1 MKKLSIIIVLFLT
14 AQLNAQLEER
24 TTLATGKVVDWK
36 VTQVIK
42 SDTIV
47 HFSWLFQNKK
57 YTHIRDYGSVF
68 CMKRSDLEE
77 FILALETVAVLN
89 DKTAAY
95 RTKQNVVVEV
105 YMETKAVF
113 VNSSDKKY
121 TTLSKEMA
129 LKLAEELKEVVHLL
143 KK

>member
-42 SDTIV
+42 SDTV
-47 HFSWLFQNKK
+47 VYFAWLFQNKK
-57 YTHIRDYGSVF
+57 YTQIKDYGSVF

>member
-1 MKKLSIIIVLFLT
+1 
-14 AQLNAQLEER
+14 
-24 TTLATGKVVDWK
+24 
-36 VTQVIK
+36 
-42 SDTIV
+42 
-47 HFSWLFQNKK
+47 
-57 YTHIRDYGSVF
+57 
-68 CMKRSDLEE
+68 
-77 FILALETVAVLN
+77 VLN

-105 YMETKAVF
+105 YMETKSVF

>member
-1 MKKLSIIIVLFLT
+1 
-14 AQLNAQLEER
+14 
-24 TTLATGKVVDWK
+24 
-36 VTQVIK
+36 
-42 SDTIV
+42 
-47 HFSWLFQNKK
+47 
-57 YTHIRDYGSVF
+57 
-68 CMKRSDLEE
+68 MKRSDLEE